1 MFRLLIILNFFVLAL
16 LACEGGYDACKQKV
30 IDSNTIQEKSI
41 EIPIE
46 GNQRLIFSEKTPSC
60 EIIKS
65 DPFLGLYLVEDAVG
79 FEYPFKINVGISSGV
94 AAINKTSAQ
103 EGKIIKKQIGLSSLA
118 QFNKKISLPA
128 IITNSCCSLEGI
140 VTPKGIIEKEYI
152 ERFLS
157 AEDTS
162 YSDIGMSVG
171 DAKVGVRVD
180 ALSQFVKNNP
190 FKGGDII
197 VSLDGNKVK
206 DSATLMREILFAEIG
221 STHKVEIKRDSKIVT
236 IEVVAQKR
244 EIGAFKKFANPEE
257 NAKEKAKVQKNEK
270 YGFEFDKNL
279 KIIKISE
286 KSKKYGLKTGDK
298 LLQINGVDIKNQ
310 QELLKKV
317 SDSKNGTTLLFE
329 RDNFQ
334 FFVNIN

>member
-1 MFRLLIILNFFVLAL
+1 MFRLFIILNFFVVAL
-16 LACEGGYDACKQKV
+16 LACEGGYDSCKQKV
-30 IDSNTIQEKSI
+30 LDSNTILEQSI

-65 DPFLGLYLVEDAVG
+65 DPFLGLYLVEDVVG

-103 EGKIIKKQIGLSSLA
+103 EGKIIKKQVGLTSLA
-118 QFNKKISLPA
+118 QFSKKISSPA

-152 ERFLS
+152 ERFLI

-162 YSDIGMSVG
+162 YADIGMSVG
-171 DAKVGVRVD
+171 DAKSGVIVD
-180 ALSQFVKNNP
+180 ALSPFVKNNP
-190 FKGGDII
+190 FKGGDTI
-197 VSLDGNKVK
+197 VSLDGSKVK

-221 STHKVEIKRDSKIVT
+221 SSHKVQIKRDSKIVT

-244 EIGAFKKFANPEE
+244 EIGAFKKFANLEE
-257 NAKEKAKVQKNEK
+257 KEKAKVQKNEK

-317 SDSKNGTTLLFE
+317 PDSKDGTTLLFE

>member
-1 MFRLLIILNFFVLAL
+1 MFRLFIILNLFVAAL
-16 LACEGGYDACKQKV
+16 LACEGGYDSCKQKV
-30 IDSNTIQEKSI
+30 IDSNTIVEQSI

-46 GNQRLIFSEKTPSC
+46 ENQRLIFSEKTPSC
-60 EIIKS
+60 TVIKS

-103 EGKIIKKQIGLSSLA
+103 EGKIIKKQIGLTSLA
-118 QFNKKISLPA
+118 QFSKKISSPA

-157 AEDTS
+157 TEDTN
-162 YSDIGMSVG
+162 YADIGMSVS
-171 DAKVGVRVD
+171 DTKADVIVD
-180 ALSQFVKNNP
+180 ALSPFVKNNP
-190 FKGGDII
+190 FKGGDTIL
-197 VSLDGNKVK
+197 SLDGNKVK
-206 DSATLMREILFAEIG
+206 NSATLMREILFAKIG
-221 STHKVEIKRDSKIVT
+221 SSHKVEIKRDSKIVT

-244 EIGAFKKFANPEE
+244 EIGEFKKFANPE
-257 NAKEKAKVQKNEK
+257 EKAKVQKNEK

-279 KIIKISE
+279 KIVKISE
-286 KSKKYGLKTGDK
+286 KSKKYGLKLGDK
-298 LLQINGVDIKNQ
+298 LLQTNGVAIKNQ

-317 SDSKNGTTLLFE
+317 SDSKDGTTLLFE

>member
-1 MFRLLIILNFFVLAL
+1 MFRLFIIFNFFVVAL
-16 LACEGGYDACKQKV
+16 LACDGGYDLCKQKV
-30 IDSNTIQEKSI
+30 IDSNTILEQSI

-46 GNQRLIFSEKTPSC
+46 ENQRLIFSEKTPSC
-60 EIIKS
+60 KIIKS
-65 DPFLGLYLVEDAVG
+65 DPFLGLYLVEDDVG

-103 EGKIIKKQIGLSSLA
+103 EGKIIKKQVGLTSLA
-118 QFNKKISLPA
+118 QFNKKISFPA

-140 VTPKGIIEKEYI
+140 VTQKGIIEKEYI

-157 AEDTS
+157 VENTNYA
-162 YSDIGMSVG
+162 DIGMSVS
-171 DAKVGVRVD
+171 DAKAGVIVD
-180 ALSQFVKNNP
+180 ALSPFVKNNP
-190 FKGGDII
+190 FKGGDTI

-221 STHKVEIKRDSKIVT
+221 SSHKVQIKRDSKIIAVD
-236 IEVVAQKR
+236 VVAQKR
-244 EIGAFKKFANPEE
+244 EIGAFKKFAILE
-257 NAKEKAKVQKNEK
+257 EKAKVQKNEK

-279 KIIKISE
+279 KIIKINE
-286 KSKKYGLKTGDK
+286 KSKKYGLKAGDK
-298 LLQINGVDIKNQ
+298 LLQINGVNIKNQ

-317 SDSKNGTTLLFE
+317 SDSKDGTTLLFE

>member
-1 MFRLLIILNFFVLAL
+1 MFRLFIIFNFFVLAL
-16 LACEGGYDACKQKV
+16 LACEGGYDSCKQKV

-65 DPFLGLYLVEDAVG
+65 DSFLGLYLVEDLVG
-79 FEYPFKINVGISSGV
+79 FEYPFKINVGISSGI
-94 AAINKTSAQ
+94 AAINKTSAL

-118 QFNKKISLPA
+118 QFDKKISSPA

-157 AEDTS
+157 AEDTI
-162 YSDIGMSVG
+162 YADMGMSVS
-171 DAKVGVRVD
+171 DAKAGVIVD
-180 ALSQFVKNNP
+180 ALSPFVKNNP

-197 VSLDGNKVK
+197 LSLDGNKVK
-206 DSATLMREILFAEIG
+206 ESATLMREILFSEIG
-221 STHKVEIKRDSKIVT
+221 SKHTVQIKRDSKIVT
-236 IEVVAQKR
+236 IDVVAQKR

-257 NAKEKAKVQKNEK
+257 KAKVEKSEK

-298 LLQINGVDIKNQ
+298 LLQINGVAIKNQ

-317 SDSKNGTTLLFE
+317 SDSKDGTTLLFE
-329 RDNFQ
+329 RENFQ